1 MTQPEAT
8 CPNCGARVEF
18 RWSSAVQTV
27 CPFCRSILVRQD
39 VDLKKVGTVADL
51 PPSSSPI
58 QLGTAG
64 RYDQKGF
71 EVVGRIV
78 YEWDQGGWNEWHVV
92 FNDSSSGWLSD
103 AQAEYAVSFLASD
116 SAARRPAARV
126 KPGEHVTWQGKDYEV
141 TAVTVAHYRGVE
153 GELPFEYWDKRDV
166 TFADLM
172 TTDGGFAT
180 IDYSESAPLVFL
192 GEYVEYRAL
201 ALTNLRRFDGW

>member
-1 MTQPEAT
+1 MTGPEAT

-64 RYDQKGF
+64 RYHQKAF

-78 YEWDQGGWNEWHVV
+78 YEWEQGGWNEWHVV
-92 FNDSSSGWLSD
+92 FNDSTSGWLSD
-103 AQAEYAVSFLASD
+103 AQAEYAVSFLAAD
-116 SAARRPAARV
+116 SLARPERDAGRRTHPRLERLEDLEARILRIEHRVAVAAHHGDRQVPGAHGERRAALGAGQR
-126 KPGEHVTWQGKDYEV
+126 PD
-141 TAVTVAHYRGVE
+141 E
-153 GELPFEYWDKRDV
+153 GLYHP
-166 TFADLM
+166 
-172 TTDGGFAT
+172 
-180 IDYSESAPLVFL
+180 S
-192 GEYVEYRAL
+192 
-201 ALTNLRRFDGW
+201 N

>member
-1 MTQPEAT
+1 MTRPEAT

-39 VDLKKVGTVADL
+39 LDLKKVGTVADL

-64 RYDQKGF
+64 RYRQKGF

-92 FNDSSSGWLSD
+92 FNDSASGWLSD
-103 AQAEYAVSFLASD
+103 AQAEYAVSFLAPD
-116 SAARRPAARV
+116 SAARPPAGTV
-126 KPGEHVTWQGKDYEV
+126 QPGEHVTWQGKDYEV

-153 GELPFEYWDKRDV
+153 GDLPFEYWDKRDV
-166 TFADLM
+166 VFADLM

-180 IDYSESAPLVFL
+180 IDYSESAPLVFV
-192 GEYVEYRAL
+192 GEYVEYRDL

>member
-1 MTQPEAT
+1 MTRPEAT

-64 RYDQKGF
+64 RYHQKGF

-103 AQAEYAVSFLASD
+103 AQAEYAVSFLAPN
-116 SAARRPAARV
+116 SAARPPATRV

-180 IDYSESAPLVFL
+180 IDYSESVPLVFL
-192 GEYVEYRAL
+192 GEYVEYRDL